1 MTNESNESASFKRLK
16 ASFKALTAA
25 ERLDFLIDVEW
36 WIKSG
41 NPPRLTGNPLLVWLQ
56 MKSILDEKA
65 KKRERLQMVCFY
77 SYEEM
82 REPLKRTELS

>member
-1 MTNESNESASFKRLK
+1 MANESNESASFKRLK
-16 ASFKALTAA
+16 TSSKALTAE

-41 NPPRLTGNPLLVWLQ
+41 TPPRLTGNPLLVWLQ

-65 KKRERLQMVCFY
+65 KKQERLQMVCFY
-77 SYEEM
+77 SSEDM